1 MTLTTVG
8 YDYNPETFLGKITT
22 EFLASQDTLEVMES
36 ASQSVSDTYGY
47 DGYDLDD
54 LNDLDDEDDFDEED
68 DEEED
73 EDDEDAEGE

>member
-36 ASQSVSDTYGY
+36 ASQSVSQSVIPMDMM
-47 DGYDLDD
+47 DMI
-54 LNDLDDEDDFDEED
+54 
-68 DEEED
+68 
-73 EDDEDAEGE
+73 